1 MAIRFYNT
9 LTKKIEEFIP
19 LEEGKIKMYMC
30 GPTVYDYFHIGNA
43 RSFVMVDV
51 INRYFQYKGFEV
63 KFVMNL
69 TDIDDKII
77 NKAIAENTNPKDI
90 SQKYTAAFFED
101 IKKLKIKSADVYPKA
116 TENVQNIIDLI
127 QRLIDKGIAYQVNGD
142 IFYDVTKFIEY
153 GKLSG
158 KKLDELISGARVDVN
173 EQKRNPADFALWKS
187 AKPNEPW
194 WDSPWGKGRPGWHI
208 ECSVMSMKNLGET
221 FDIHAGGNDLIFPH
235 HENEIA
241 QSEGATGKPFARYWI
256 HFGFLNINN
265 QKMSKSLG
273 NFFTA
278 REILERFSAEAL
290 RYLYIQTLYSAPLN
304 FSEDLLVNSENAIRR
319 IENLVNQIIT
329 APIEDKEQETFDT
342 KKYFLEFEEAMDNNF
357 NTPAAAAVLFEFVK
371 DANNFISKH
380 NTLSEKNRQSMLEV
394 IQRLGED
401 VLGIVDLSKK
411 QTFDEKLVDELLQII
426 INIRNIARQE
436 KRFDIADKIRDD
448 LKKLNIELEDKRGI
462 TTYKIRRK

>member
-43 RSFVMVDV
+43 RSFVMIDV
-51 INRYFQYKGFEV
+51 INRYFRYKGFEV

-77 NKAIAENTNPKDI
+77 NKAIAENTTPKDI

-101 IKKLKIKSADVYPKA
+101 IKKLKIKPADVYPKA

-142 IFYDVTKFIEY
+142 VFYDVTKFNEY

-241 QSEGATGKPFARYWI
+241 QSEGATGKPFARCWI

-273 NFFTA
+273 NFFTT

-462 TTYKIRRK
+462 TNYKIRRK